1 MDNLRRRGRGR
12 RSGSKKEGLT
22 MIRHRAVPLIPIA
35 IASMI
40 AGCGPSSPE
49 RARLRVAAASDL
61 QDALPILAS
70 AFRLRSAG
78 VEIDATF
85 GASGQLAEQIRQG
98 APFDVFLSAD
108 GKFVKRLADE
118 GI

>member
-1 MDNLRRRGRGR
+1 MA
-12 RSGSKKEGLT
+12 
-22 MIRHRAVPLIPIA
+22 RHPAVALIVFA

-40 AGCGPSSPE
+40 AGCGPPSPE

-61 QDALPILAS
+61 QPALSLLAS
-70 AFRLRSAG
+70 AFRLRSE

-108 GKFVKRLADE
+108 RKFVERLADE
-118 GI
+118 GIIRA